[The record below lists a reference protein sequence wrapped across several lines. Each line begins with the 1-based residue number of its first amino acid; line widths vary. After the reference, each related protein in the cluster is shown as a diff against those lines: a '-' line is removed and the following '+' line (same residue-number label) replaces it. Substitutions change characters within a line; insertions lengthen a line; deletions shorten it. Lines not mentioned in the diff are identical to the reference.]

1 MSPPLRATS
10 IKRRVCSVIVRLN
23 GCKGSADSVT
33 DPGLWYTIFIL
44 TVVTRVG
51 QTQMRAVVQ
60 RVSRAQ
66 VTVIDESVGAI
77 EAGLLLLL
85 GGGRS
90 DTEGDAST
98 SPKKSLGCGSSKM
111 NVGK

>member
-1 MSPPLRATS
+1 M
-10 IKRRVCSVIVRLN
+10 
-23 GCKGSADSVT
+23 
-33 DPGLWYTIFIL
+33 
-44 TVVTRVG
+44 
-51 QTQMRAVVQ
+51 Q

-77 EAGLLLLL
+77 DAGLLVLL
-85 GGGRS
+85 GVGRS